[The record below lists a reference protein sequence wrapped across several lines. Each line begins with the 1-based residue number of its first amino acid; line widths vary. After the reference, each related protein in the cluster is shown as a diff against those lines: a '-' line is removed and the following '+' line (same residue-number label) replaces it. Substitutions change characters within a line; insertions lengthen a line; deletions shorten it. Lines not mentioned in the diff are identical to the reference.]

1 MSSHSARIERSNRRD
16 LEGVEVQLTM
26 GEPGAG
32 RARWKGEF
40 LSRSADGI
48 VPDERLA
55 LTLDTGEKGT
65 ARVSE
70 TQCSSRTPETTLVL
84 FTGTSPLE

>member
-1 MSSHSARIERSNRRD
+1 
-16 LEGVEVQLTM
+16 VEVQLTV
-26 GEPGAG
+26 GPPGG
-32 RARWKGEF
+32 RPQWKGEF

-48 VPDERLA
+48 IPDERLS
-55 LTLDTGEKGT
+55 LTLDTGERGT

>member
-1 MSSHSARIERSNRRD
+1 MSSHTARIGRPNRKD
-16 LEGVEVQLTM
+16 LEGVEVQLTLS
-26 GEPGAG
+26 EPGDG
-32 RARWKGEF
+32 RQRWKGEF

-48 VPDERLA
+48 IPDERLS
-55 LTLDTGEKGT
+55 LTLDTGARGT

-70 TQCSSRTPETTLVL
+70 TQCSSRTPETTLIL